1 MSILV
6 REEWYD
12 FYKKCEDNIKKIRK
26 ILENKDFKNF
36 YNESEKEKSDHFDKF
51 IIDIYNLCLV
61 SNPETKKHI
70 EAIVQTEKQR
80 KGNTHH
86 S

>member
-6 REEWYD
+6 REEWYN
-12 FYKKCEDNIKKIRK
+12 FYKECEGNLKKIRK
-26 ILENKDFKNF
+26 ILENENFKNF
-36 YNESEKEKSDHFDKF
+36 YNGSEKEKSDHFDKF
-51 IIDIYNLCLV
+51 IMDIYNLCLA

-70 EAIVQTEKQR
+70 EANVRLKKNRDSE
-80 KGNTHH
+80 